1 MQSQFNAMED
11 KFHRRASKRP
21 LVLEDEDDADGSNEV
36 YRFKVLLPNG
46 TSVDLSLKNQKP
58 EISFED
64 FIDLIRVE
72 YDYIVRSQRQS
83 VKRKRIINWNSEKL
97 YLEGDMGGKIM
108 SRIKLR
114 HFKPLKCHILRLH
127 DGSGE
132 VANTYENMWD
142 LTPDTDLLME
152 LPEEYTF
159 ETALADLID
168 NSLQAVWLNGKNERR
183 LISVNVLENTISIFD
198 TGPGMDSSDEN
209 SIVKWGKMGASLNR
223 LSKVQAIGCK
233 PPYLMPFFGMF
244 GYGGPIASMHLGSC
258 AIVSSKTKESKKVYT
273 LQIARE
279 ALLNNSNPER
289 CWRTD
294 GGIRDASEDEIEKS
308 PHQSFTKVEILKPK
322 QKNLDI
328 FKLQCKL
335 KDTYFPYIQ
344 CDELSKVGRT
354 ITPVEFQVNGVDL
367 TEIDGGEAAI
377 TNLLSCNGPEFSIL
391 LHFSLRRENVATK
404 GSKASQEANA
414 RLKCIYF
421 PIRQG
426 KENIERILERL
437 GAEGCGVRENYEDFS
452 RVSIRRLG
460 RLLPDARWAL
470 LPFMDL
476 RQRKGD
482 KSHLLKRCC
491 LRVKCFVETD
501 AGFNPTPSKTDLAH
515 HNPFSIALKN
525 FGSRH
530 VEKEKDVDVDIYR
543 GGKQLTFLQ
552 LEREY
557 QDWLLLMH
565 DSYDEEIVS
574 GEDQPVLVVGPLNKK
589 ALGISSDVI
598 RVHKILKR
606 KGVLWKR
613 RQRIKVLKGACAGFH
628 KNNVYATLEY
638 FLIEGF
644 QGDFGG
650 EARIICRP
658 LGLSNGSILS
668 VKDGNASFDIR
679 SSLSLPVSV
688 IDSGKCLAIDDT
700 DWDCQL
706 EKQCQKA
713 PSRIDLLNAKQCQE
727 LEVDGALPADA
738 TVHAGLVP
746 PKEIVAVLRPRSFGS
761 SSASNDLEQ
770 KDILKI
776 NLEMSMEVNFRRTK
790 NHQDVKHIY
799 SGRITPSS
807 HKGFNG
813 LYVFPI
819 GSKFT
824 HLFQVAGLYTF
835 LFSIEHSGCQD
846 CKKTLLVVPSLK
858 VGKWRLLS
866 DGKIPS
872 YNVRVGSCFAL
883 IPIACYDI
891 YGNRMPFSS
900 IPNFK
905 IKLVMNEGMLVDVT
919 QMKPSLSSDNLVL
932 NIEDVMIESNGLDSM
947 RPHYAATLVIYSKDE
962 SVSISVECQVTP
974 GALRNVR
981 ACPEVLGNQLLP
993 GFIIEQL
1000 VLEMF
1005 DAYGNHVAEGA
1016 EVQFHLDGFVIQGHL
1031 GSKYKV
1037 DDRGCI
1043 DLGGLLEVTAGYG
1056 KSVSLSVLHDGKVVF
1071 KREFQTEKRE
1081 LRIASVVPERC
1092 IAGSILEDLAF
1103 EVVDSQGVV
1112 DETFH
1117 DDEKHGQSH
1126 RLIVNSESFE
1136 TCDSICY
1143 AFIHGC
1149 CIVTSIPLPEIE
1161 GPFCFVAFHSRYMDL
1176 YLNVKVSLVRPR
1188 KVESDEI
1195 EYPSDQKGLFLQKS
1209 QSVKDVGCLLSLV
1222 KYDKELEDEVC
1233 KYGERIA
1240 KWEHLLETLDCRKA
1254 SIERYVSGLQAS
1266 LEPNL
1271 IDNLD
1276 SLSTK
1281 EEMMIR
1287 IKERDHSAASVLCSL
1302 AQKLPFQEPWMDV
1315 IEGLVGVVALL
1326 GTVCTSK
1333 LSRIL
1338 AEYLGEDQMLAVVCK
1353 SYTAARALEKYE
1365 HNGKVDWKLGL
1376 HAEATALGKS
1386 ISGRFLVVCLE
1397 DIRPYPGLIEV
1408 SDPQRKLALPDP
1420 RLPTGNTP
1428 PGFIGYAVN
1437 MVNIDHPHLENLTTA
1452 GHGLRETLFYR
1463 LFSKLQVYETREHME
1478 NARACIKHSA
1488 ISLDGGILRK
1498 NGIIS
1503 LGYRNP
1509 EIHFPVQMHVSQ
1521 QHKEIMEQI
1530 KKMKLELRSILQHIE
1545 RISENH
1551 AKASKK
1557 FNKRKMKLEKCMDR
1571 MDSTIK
1577 YYHVEYAPNTLKS
1590 EEAPPM

>member
-1 MQSQFNAMED
+1 MIPCSSF
-11 KFHRRASKRP
+11 FI
-21 LVLEDEDDADGSNEV
+21 LE
-36 YRFKVLLPNG
+36 
-46 TSVDLSLKNQKP
+46 
-58 EISFED
+58 
-64 FIDLIRVE
+64 
-72 YDYIVRSQRQS
+72 
-83 VKRKRIINWNSEKL
+83 
-97 YLEGDMGGKIM
+97 
-108 SRIKLR
+108 
-114 HFKPLKCHILRLH
+114 
-127 DGSGE
+127 
-132 VANTYENMWD
+132 
-142 LTPDTDLLME
+142 
-152 LPEEYTF
+152 
-159 ETALADLID
+159 
-168 NSLQAVWLNGKNERR
+168 
-183 LISVNVLENTISIFD
+183 
-198 TGPGMDSSDEN
+198 
-209 SIVKWGKMGASLNR
+209 
-223 LSKVQAIGCK
+223 
-233 PPYLMPFFGMF
+233 
-244 GYGGPIASMHLGSC
+244 
-258 AIVSSKTKESKKVYT
+258 
-273 LQIARE
+273 
-279 ALLNNSNPER
+279 
-289 CWRTD
+289 
-294 GGIRDASEDEIEKS
+294 
-308 PHQSFTKVEILKPK
+308 VEILKPK

-530 VEKEKDVDVDIYR
+530 VEKEKDVDVEIYR

-613 RQRIKVLKGACAGFH
+613 CQRIKVLKGACAGFH

-1081 LRIASVVPERC
+1081 LRIASVVPEHC

-1271 IDNLD
+1271 INNLD

-1315 IEGLVGVVALL
+1315 IEGLVGVVVLL